1 MTPEEMT
8 ECAARPFHARVR
20 GVKVAA
26 VVCTLKRHRI
36 TTSTAEN
43 FGDTS
48 AVRIDPT
55 RLKTGVDRLL
65 INVSFKRGSGMK
77 AKTPRLAFQRC
88 PRALRAPRF
97 TG

>member
-1 MTPEEMT
+1 MLAS
-8 ECAARPFHARVR
+8 AAL
-20 GVKVAA
+20 KVAA

-36 TTSTAEN
+36 NTSTPEN
-43 FGDTS
+43 LGDTS

-55 RLKTGVDRLL
+55 RLKIGVDRLVV
-65 INVSFKRGSGMK
+65 NVSFERGSGMK